1 MDEIILRRT
10 LGKDITQQQL
20 VDCAKLFSENYGVW
34 SNVAQDHFKFLSPAI
49 GVFRWLIC
57 ITGSRIKMSTV
68 KLQSECLPSRENTI
82 LVTCITSG
90 TLVGHAF
97 ATTWDYGEGR
107 LPPSTF
113 FPTSQAYPIHVGTVC
128 WITQLVVRKDQR
140 DRGIATFLLKQ
151 VRSPEHTAFGL
162 VSSHPVACLA
172 LCRLGS

>member
-1 MDEIILRRT
+1 MSVENVENDELDDEYDDDTSSQLGTLSLRNSLPTGHGPDYLEENVGKGYNTATARRLRKVVLGKLWRLEQRRT
-10 LGKDITQQQL
+10 GSFQVFISRL
-20 VDCAKLFSENYGVW
+20 VT
-34 SNVAQDHFKFLSPAI
+34 AI

-128 WITQLVVRKDQR
+128 WITQLVVRKDQ
-140 DRGIATFLLKQ
+140 
-151 VRSPEHTAFGL
+151 
-162 VSSHPVACLA
+162 
-172 LCRLGS
+172 